1 MSNFKDKTE
10 TSDKESSSSC
20 ETTSYC
26 EELSESEYIDK
37 NKGNQNLGVI
47 LNGRY
52 VLIEKIGY
60 GTFSA
65 VWLAY
70 KLDDP
75 TGKNFYAV
83 KVQHQEDYEDGLK
96 ESQYLEKLKALNC
109 PYIVYMYEYFMY
121 LPPGSKIRIPHVC
134 MVFDLLVGSTYQLV
148 KRGKYENGLPEI
160 IVAKIIKQISIGLDV
175 IKNKLA
181 ACHTDIKP
189 ENILIKGTDTR
200 IKIFEELFLKENFH
214 EKFKVLCEK
223 IVHDN
228 NFKLTNK
235 KHKSKYSKIKAE
247 LAKKIIININKSIN
261 QQIEETYNLEQGL
274 KFIDIDE
281 NTDIQVV
288 LADFGTIK
296 PFEKTKY
303 SDDIQT
309 RYYRAPEVIMMC
321 GYNHKADIWSLAC
334 CSYEL
339 LTGETLFDPE
349 KDSKYS
355 TDFHHLFWIME
366 LLGDIPK
373 SLISKSRNSNEFFH
387 SSGKFREKKP
397 QIHPLE
403 KIFKEDVEIECSS
416 KMIYLLEKMLSINPE
431 TRFDYPEITTYI
443 ESNY

>member
-1 MSNFKDKTE
+1 MS
-10 TSDKESSSSC
+10 ESSSSSSSC
-20 ETTSYC
+20 DDASV
-26 EELSESEYIDK
+26 SEYIDK
-37 NKGNQNLGVI
+37 TKGDQNLGVI

-83 KVQHQEDYEDGLK
+83 KVQHQEDYDDGLK

-109 PYIVYMYEYFMY
+109 PYIIYMHESFMY
-121 LPPGSKIRIPHVC
+121 MPPGAKIKTPHVC
-134 MVFDLLVGSTYQLV
+134 MVFDLLVGSSYQLI
-148 KRGKYENGLPEI
+148 KKGKYEYGLPEP
-160 IVAKIIKQISIGLDV
+160 IVAKIISQVSIALNV
-175 IKNKLA
+175 IKNRLG

-189 ENILIKGTDTR
+189 ENILIKGTDAR
-200 IKIFEELFLKENFH
+200 IKIFQDLFTQENFH
-214 EKFKVLCEK
+214 SKFKVLCEK
-223 IVHDN
+223 IVSDN
-228 NFKLTNK
+228 NFKLSNK

-247 LAKKIIININKSIN
+247 LAKKIITNINKSIN
-261 QQIEETYNLEQGL
+261 EQIEETYGLDNKL

-288 LADFGTIK
+288 IADFGTIK

-309 RYYRAPEVIMMC
+309 RYYRAPEVILMC

-334 CSYEL
+334 CAYEL

-349 KDSKYS
+349 KDEKYS
-355 TDFHHLFWIME
+355 TDFHHIFWIME

-373 SLISKSRNSNEFFH
+373 SLISKSRNSDEFFH
-387 SSGKFREKKP
+387 SSGKFRQKKP
-397 QIHPLE
+397 DLHPLE
-403 KIFKEDVEIECSS
+403 KIFKEDVEIECSE
-416 KMIYLLEKMLSINPE
+416 KMIYLLEKMLSISPE
-431 TRFDYPEITTYI
+431 TRYDYPDIIKYI
-443 ESNY
+443 ESNYQIQLSNN

>member
-1 MSNFKDKTE
+1 MST
-10 TSDKESSSSC
+10 SSSSSS
-20 ETTSYC
+20 EVS
-26 EELSESEYIDK
+26 SESEYIDK

-70 KLDDP
+70 KFDDP

-96 ESQYLEKLKALNC
+96 ESMYLEKLKSLNC
-109 PYIVYMYEYFMY
+109 PHIIYMYESFMFV
-121 LPPGSKIRIPHVC
+121 PPGSKIKTPHVC
-134 MVFDLLVGSTYQLV
+134 MVFDILVGSTYQLV
-148 KRGKYENGLPEI
+148 KRGKYENGLPEV
-160 IVAKIIKQISIGLDV
+160 IVAKIIKQTSIALNA
-175 IKNKLA
+175 IKNRLG

-189 ENILIKGTDTR
+189 ENILIKGIDER
-200 IKIFEELFLKENFH
+200 IKIFQDLFLKENFH
-214 EKFKVLCEK
+214 QKFKVLCEK
-223 IVHDN
+223 IVYDN

-235 KHKSKYSKIKAE
+235 KHKSKYSKIKVD
-247 LAKKIIININKSIN
+247 LSKKIIKNINKSIN
-261 QQIEETYNLEQGL
+261 EEIEEKYNLDQNL

-296 PFEKTKY
+296 PFEKAKY

-334 CSYEL
+334 CAYEL

-355 TDFHHLFWIME
+355 TDFHHIFWIME

-373 SLISKSRNSNEFFH
+373 SLICKSKNSDEFFY
-387 SSGKFREKKP
+387 SSGKFKEKKP
-397 QIHPLE
+397 EIHPLE
-403 KIFKEDVEIECSS
+403 KIFKEDVEIECSN
-416 KMIYLLEKMLSINPE
+416 KMTCLLEKMLSINPE
-431 TRFDYPEITTYI
+431 TRFDYSEIIAYI

>member
-1 MSNFKDKTE
+1 MSSFKDKTE
-10 TSDKESSSSC
+10 TCEEECSSSC
-20 ETTSYC
+20 ETTSSC
-26 EELSESEYIDK
+26 EGSSESEYIDK

-70 KLDDP
+70 KIDDL
-75 TGKNFYAV
+75 TGKNFYAI

-109 PYIVYMYEYFMY
+109 PYIIYMYESFTY
-121 LPPGSKIRIPHVC
+121 LPQGSKIKTPHIC
-134 MVFDLLVGSTYQLV
+134 MVFDILVGSTYQLV
-148 KRGKYENGLPEI
+148 KRGKYENGLPEV
-160 IVAKIIKQISIGLDV
+160 IVAKIIKQISIALNV
-175 IKNKLA
+175 IKNKLG

-200 IKIFEELFLKENFH
+200 IKIFQDLFLKEDFH
-214 EKFKVLCEK
+214 QKFKVLCEK
-223 IVHDN
+223 IVYDN

-235 KHKSKYSKIKAE
+235 KHKSKYSKIKAQ
-247 LAKKIIININKSIN
+247 LAKKIITNINKSIN
-261 QQIEETYNLEQGL
+261 KEIEETHNLEQNL

-296 PFEKTKY
+296 VFEKTKY

-334 CSYEL
+334 CAYEL

-355 TDFHHLFWIME
+355 TDFHHIFWIIE

-387 SSGKFREKKP
+387 SSGKFKEKKP
-397 QIHPLE
+397 EIHSLE
-403 KIFKEDVEIECSS
+403 KIFKEDVEIECSN
-416 KMIYLLEKMLSINPE
+416 KMIFLLEKMLSINPE
-431 TRFDYPEITTYI
+431 TRIDYSEITTYI
-443 ESNY
+443 ETNY